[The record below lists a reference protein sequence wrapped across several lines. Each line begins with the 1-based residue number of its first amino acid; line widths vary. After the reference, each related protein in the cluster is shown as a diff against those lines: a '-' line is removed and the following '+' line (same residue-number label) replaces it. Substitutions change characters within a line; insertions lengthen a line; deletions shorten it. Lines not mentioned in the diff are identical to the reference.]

1 MKNIADT
8 GAMYGNLRTENIV
21 IKLSRDKKKIEGVK
35 FLNFGHLVE
44 IEQADKISI
53 PDQVDHLPPDMTSHL
68 MKIKRFSK
76 EGGSTVTSKKTDV
89 NVKFL
94 QAAASADT
102 FALGVILLQIA
113 TGCPS

>member
-1 MKNIADT
+1 M
-8 GAMYGNLRTENIV
+8 
-21 IKLSRDKKKIEGVK
+21 
-35 FLNFGHLVE
+35 NFGHLIE
-44 IEQADKISI
+44 IEQADKITI
-53 PDQVDHLPPDMTSHL
+53 PDQVDHLPPDMTAHL

-76 EGGSTVTSKKTDV
+76 DSSGVSKIKKTDV